1 MSFNAWALA
10 LGAMAGLLM
19 AVQGAM
25 NAMLAKAVGIMETS
39 LVVNLLGAVISGGLL
54 LFGVG
59 GGSFARYSTVPWYAF
74 LGGVLAVGI
83 IVGVSFAIAKTGA
96 APATTAIIFA
106 QVLTAALLDQ
116 FGVLGLR
123 QVGFTWLKGAGVVLL
138 AGGAYL
144 VLQQP
149 K

>member
-1 MSFNAWALA
+1 MAVNALA
-10 LGAMAGLLM
+10 LVLGAAAGLLM

-25 NAMLAKAVGIMETS
+25 NAMLGKAIGILETS
-39 LVVNLLGAVISGGLL
+39 LLVNLLGLMLSGGLL
-54 LFGVG
+54 LVG
-59 GGSFARYSTVPWYAF
+59 LGTGSFSRYPTVPWYAS

-83 IVGVSFAIAKTGA
+83 IYGVAASIERTGA

-106 QVLTAALLDQ
+106 QVLTAALLDH

-123 QVGFTWLKGAGVVLL
+123 QVSFTWLKGAGVVLL

-144 VLQQP
+144 VLQA